1 MDIIREAKKKYN
13 VLTQSHR
20 EAFDEMQNTFRST
33 PEGKKYFSETADIWL
48 KANTGKINADEA
60 EKKAEKLYG
69 ETVAFMEKQGYN
81 APSFEY
87 EPLCKLCGDTGYS
100 AGKMCGCLK
109 KLVVAECR
117 NASNLS
123 VNMKNESFDTYDE
136 KLFSGDNRKQAEN
149 VRLQCLA
156 FCKNFDK
163 RCDNLLFSGKTG
175 SGKTYFAN
183 CIANRLL
190 YEGYTVLYKTAFAL
204 MDDITQYTLGQQE
217 RSVYDFIFSCDLLII
232 DDLGTERL
240 TDFTEMQLYNIL
252 QERMNKQKPII
263 ITTNLTIAEMKNS
276 YGERILSRIAGGFT
290 GIHTQEEDLRLKK
303 KLMNK

>member
-1 MDIIREAKKKYN
+1 M
-13 VLTQSHR
+13 
-20 EAFDEMQNTFRST
+20 
-33 PEGKKYFSETADIWL
+33 
-48 KANTGKINADEA
+48 
-60 EKKAEKLYG
+60 
-69 ETVAFMEKQGYN
+69 
-81 APSFEY
+81 
-87 EPLCKLCGDTGYS
+87 
-100 AGKMCGCLK
+100 
-109 KLVVAECR
+109 
-117 NASNLS
+117 
-123 VNMKNESFDTYDE
+123 
-136 KLFSGDNRKQAEN
+136 
-149 VRLQCLA
+149 
-156 FCKNFDK
+156 
-163 RCDNLLFSGKTG
+163 
-175 SGKTYFAN
+175 
-183 CIANRLL
+183 
-190 YEGYTVLYKTAFAL
+190 LYKTAFAL